1 MNLYQENSTRIV
13 ENTKVLTSDI
23 LDLEKNVNK
32 ELYLNLFKFC
42 YENLAINSPK
52 FDIEP
57 SYFFFYDKENLVN
70 AGATLNDGRYIMY
83 ISSELVI
90 KLNDRLNLKKSIF
103 ENERLTD
110 YIELSKRLNVSL
122 EYIMFQSSILFTYYH
137 EFAHLVQKKNG
148 NFSLNEIPENPKLFI
163 PEQHILEYDSDLNGC
178 QFVLYHLL
186 DYFENLNHDYKNSK
200 NLKNLLSVG
209 LSSILITFLLFYNR
223 EFDEND
229 KYIDDFYL
237 DQKTHPHSLIRISYI
252 IQHYQN
258 VALENGIVIE
268 IGDLLK
274 ETFLISEIF
283 FNSNSFVKNCLDV
296 LDENLDSINFY
307 TGYLFDEA
315 IKRDNLVMQKYH
327 LFDN

>member
-57 SYFFFYDKENLVN
+57 SYLFFYDKENLVN
-70 AGATLNDGRYIMY
+70 AGATLNDGKYIMY

-110 YIELSKRLNVSL
+110 YIELSKRFNVSL

-137 EFAHLVQKKNG
+137 EFAHLVQKKDG
-148 NFSLNEIPENPKLFI
+148 NFSLNEIPENPQLFI

-186 DYFENLNHDYKNSK
+186 DYFENLNHDNKNSK

-223 EFDEND
+223 EFDKND
-229 KYIDDFYL
+229 KYIDNFYL

-274 ETFLISEIF
+274 ETFLISAIF
-283 FNSNSFVKNCLDV
+283 FNSNSFVKNCLDL
-296 LDENLDSINFY
+296 LDENLESINFY

-315 IKRDNLVMQKYH
+315 IKRENLVMQKHH

>member
-57 SYFFFYDKENLVN
+57 SYFFFYDKENSVN
-70 AGATLNDGRYIMY
+70 AGATLNDGKYIMY

-110 YIELSKRLNVSL
+110 YIELSKRFNVSL

-137 EFAHLVQKKNG
+137 EFAHLVQKKDG
-148 NFSLNEIPENPKLFI
+148 NFSLNEIPENPQLFI

-186 DYFENLNHDYKNSK
+186 DYFENLNHDNKNSK

-223 EFDEND
+223 EFDKND

-274 ETFLISEIF
+274 ETFLISAIF
-283 FNSNSFVKNCLDV
+283 FNSNSFVKNCLDL
-296 LDENLDSINFY
+296 LDENLESINFY

-315 IKRDNLVMQKYH
+315 IKRENLVM
-327 LFDN
+327 

>member
-1 MNLYQENSTRIV
+1 MDLYQENSARVV

-23 LDLEKNVNK
+23 LDLEENLNK

-57 SYFFFYDKENLVN
+57 SFFFFYDKENLVN
-70 AGATLNDGRYIMY
+70 AGATLNDGNYIMY
-83 ISSELVI
+83 ISSKLVI

-103 ENERLTD
+103 KNERLTN

-137 EFAHLVQKKNG
+137 EFAHLVQKRNG
-148 NFSLNEIPENPKLFI
+148 NFTLNEIPENPQLFI

-186 DYFENLNHDYKNSK
+186 DYFENLNHGYKNSE

-283 FNSNSFVKNCLDV
+283 FNSNSFVKDCLEV
-296 LDENLDSINFY
+296 FDENLDSINFY

-315 IKRDNLVMQKYH
+315 VKRDNLIMQKHH
-327 LFDN
+327 LFDK